1 MSGTHEQRANASPT
15 SYPRATGSGQATGL
29 SFQEPSS
36 RPSPLSAI
44 MMMLRSA
51 FICSGRQYVTISV
64 QYVSHNLDP
73 AFARA
78 YSTLVAPGQDLDRS
92 DEGYA
97 PGAVPERTKRAK
109 LAHDMKVKEEAAN
122 KEAED
127 QRWLANALAD
137 VKEEAEEIS
146 SGEAEAPRLTQLHN
160 ISACSFMCA
169 SAQCA
174 ECYSIIAVHTCVCTQ
189 HSRASCARCRTTPWC
204 RTRRDQS
211 RCAHQ
216 TTNTRDVCSTSMC
229 IAIIHYTSSQ
239 PDRRS
244 E

>member
-1 MSGTHEQRANASPT
+1 
-15 SYPRATGSGQATGL
+15 
-29 SFQEPSS
+29 
-36 RPSPLSAI
+36 
-44 MMMLRSA
+44 MMMLRPA

-169 SAQCA
+169 SA
-174 ECYSIIAVHTCVCTQ
+174 
-189 HSRASCARCRTTPWC
+189 
-204 RTRRDQS
+204 
-211 RCAHQ
+211 RCAHARMLQ
-216 TTNTRDVCSTSMC
+216 HHRRAYVRLHAALTCFMRKVPHHPVVPHKARPKQVCP
-229 IAIIHYTSSQ
+229 
-239 PDRRS
+239 PDN
-244 E
+244 